1 MAQFTIGDTERELEE
16 QEELYVEEVSLT
28 DAQIEA
34 LEDMINRRIE
44 NTGEDRKTAV
54 WNIRSYLS
62 AMI

>member
-1 MAQFTIGDTERELEE
+1 MAQSTIGDTERELEE

-44 NTGEDRKTAV
+44 NTGEDRETAV

>member
-1 MAQFTIGDTERELEE
+1 MEQSTLGYTERELEE
-16 QEELYVEEVSLT
+16 QEDVQVEEEPLT

-44 NTGEDRKTAV
+44 NTGEDRETAV
-54 WNIRSYLS
+54 WNIRSYLL